1 MTPTARTVS
10 RPAVA
15 IVGAGPAGLTA
26 ATALARAQP
35 GEVLVL
41 DREREPGGIP
51 RHSDHTGYG
60 LRDQRRIMKGPAY
73 ARLLT
78 RQAQAAGARIMT
90 QATVSGWSGL
100 HTTAALEVTTPGGL
114 LRVEP
119 QAIVLATGARE
130 RPRAARMVPGDR
142 PDGVLTTGQLQ
153 NLVHLHHQ
161 PIGTRALVV
170 GSELVSWSAVMTLR
184 EAGCKTVLMTT
195 EQRQGEAYLAFSI
208 AGRLGLGVKAT
219 TRTRV
224 TRVIGRSR
232 VEGVEVENLD
242 TGHRTIVPC
251 DTVVFTGDWI
261 PDLELARLAELD
273 LDAGTKGPSV
283 DTALRTSRPG
293 VFAAGNLVHPV
304 DTADVAALDGRHVA
318 THVIDYLNG
327 SGGGSYSFPVPAD
340 GAPIR
345 ADEPFT
351 WVAPN
356 RLPPDEV
363 APARGRLLL
372 WSTQLVHR
380 PIIEIRQ
387 GGSTIARRRLLWP
400 AAPGRVF
407 RVPWS
412 LLSDADPRGGEICI
426 GLARG

>member
-1 MTPTARTVS
+1 MTPTARIVL

-26 ATALARAQP
+26 ATALARTQS

-41 DREREPGGIP
+41 DREHEPGGIP

-100 HTTAALEVTTPGGL
+100 HSTPALEVTTPGGL

-119 QAIVLATGARE
+119 QAIILAVGARE
-130 RPRAARMVPGDR
+130 RPRAARKIPGDR
-142 PDGVLTTGQLQ
+142 PGGVLTTGQLQ
-153 NLVHLHHQ
+153 NLVHLFRK
-161 PIGTRALVV
+161 PIGTRAVVV
-170 GSELVSWSAVMTLR
+170 GTELVSWSAVMTLR

-195 EQRQGEAYLAFSI
+195 EKPQGEAYLAFSV
-208 AGRLGLGVKAT
+208 AGRLGFGVKAT

-224 TRVIGRSR
+224 VRIIGRSR
-232 VEGVEVENLD
+232 VEGVEIENLD
-242 TGHRTIVPC
+242 TGDRSIVPC

-261 PDLELARLAELD
+261 PDHELARLAALD
-273 LDAGTKGPSV
+273 IDPGTRGPSV

-293 VFAAGNLVHPV
+293 VFAAGNVVHPV

-318 THVIDYLNG
+318 THVVQFLNG
-327 SGGGSYSFPVPAD
+327 SGWASRAYPNPAH

-345 ADEPFT
+345 AEEPFI

-356 RLPPDEV
+356 RLPPDAV

-372 WSTQLVHR
+372 WSTELVRR

-387 GGSTIARRRLLWP
+387 GGATIARRRLLWP

-407 RVPWS
+407 RVPWTV
-412 LLSDADPRGGEICI
+412 LSGADPRGGEIRI
-426 GLARG
+426 GLASG